1 MQVNV
6 KMNYHVINY
15 EPGAPGCPIFL
26 SGLINKDWE
35 WEPLDPTPD
44 KFKISDDYFYRAKHR
59 LIDFDFWSNEIM
71 GSEEFTDLVKD
82 MGGKIR
88 KIPLKIIYPNQTES
102 KKKYFYILWKEWHS
116 MIDLEKSECTP
127 SVDIYTGEKHYD
139 KDFPGVLAL
148 REIKKF
154 VLDKNKDPSKH
165 IFKSL
170 DFFNETI
177 CSEEFMQE
185 CIKRKFKG
193 LSFTPIE
200 DAQRIDLL
208 AF

>member
-6 KMNYHVINY
+6 KMNYYVIRY
-15 EPGAPGCPIFL
+15 ESGAPGCPL
-26 SGLINKDWE
+26 VLKGQINKDWT
-35 WEPLDPTPD
+35 WDHLDPAPD
-44 KFKISDDYFYRAKHR
+44 QFEVADDYVYRAKLR
-59 LIDFDFWSNEIM
+59 LIDFDFWSSRVM
-71 GSEEFTDLVKD
+71 GSELFAGLVEE

-88 KIPLKIIYPNQTES
+88 KIPLKIIYPNKTES

-116 MIDLEKSECTP
+116 MIDLEKSEFSP
-127 SVDIYTGEKHYD
+127 EVDIYTGENHYD
-139 KDFPGVLAL
+139 KDFPDVLAL

-154 VLDKNKDPSKH
+154 VMDKSKDPQKH

-170 DFFNETI
+170 DFLNETI
-177 CSEEFMQE
+177 CSEEFVQE